1 MAAVTFS
8 TREPRVP
15 IRMLAELGL
24 IAAVIFVAS
33 YAGIAMINRENGV
46 APIWI
51 ANAFLIYFVLRRPRS
66 QTWYIIATGITAR
79 FVAGLA
85 IGSTPLSALVYS
97 VCNLGE
103 ILIVALPLRA
113 LNAHH
118 DFSRPK
124 SLITFYLLAAGP
136 APLLAGLPAAAYAHL
151 TRGMDFVPTLVNW
164 YAADGLGL
172 IVIVRMFRTD
182 QLAKTLLYISTI
194 PVAIAV
200 NFFARGYPLD
210 FLFFPAVLFL
220 TFQRS

>member
-1 MAAVTFS
+1 MDAATPSVRDRFDPV
-8 TREPRVP
+8 RL
-15 IRMLAELGL
+15 LAELSPV
-24 IAAVIFVAS
+24 AVVVFVAS

-124 SLITFYLLAAGP
+124 SLITFYL
-136 APLLAGLPAAAYAHL
+136 
-151 TRGMDFVPTLVNW
+151 
-164 YAADGLGL
+164 
-172 IVIVRMFRTD
+172 
-182 QLAKTLLYISTI
+182 
-194 PVAIAV
+194 
-200 NFFARGYPLD
+200 
-210 FLFFPAVLFL
+210 
-220 TFQRS
+220 